1 MEELD
6 GDSSVIWNA
15 RGQPAAWDI
24 VQFVK
29 FSDFKENFNK
39 LAEEVL
45 KEVPT
50 QMVKY
55 CMSKQIVAQKE
66 AFLQI
71 PYE

>member
-6 GDSSVIWNA
+6 GDASVVRNA
-15 RGQPAAWDI
+15 RGVPASWDI

-29 FSDFKENFNK
+29 YNDFALNFNK

-50 QMVKY
+50 
-55 CMSKQIVAQKE
+55 
-66 AFLQI
+66 
-71 PYE
+71 